1 MKITWYSP
9 EPPPDLPAPR
19 GLAWLRVVRRGLGV
33 MLLLLLLLPALFAAR
48 GIDTVRHGR
57 RPLSPRIMQ
66 AFGAGC
72 LRAIGLPL
80 TVKGRPDGAAGAVVS
95 NHTGWLDILV
105 LAAALPVTFVSKDAV
120 AGWPVIG
127 PLARWTGTL
136 FIARDRRQAPQ
147 QAERLA
153 ERLRAG
159 SRMLFFP
166 EGTSTDGRRVVRF
179 HAPLFGGLLAA
190 AGDTPFRVQPV
201 SVVLHGPG
209 GADPR
214 FYAWWGDT
222 ELAPHLL
229 AVLARRRHGR
239 VTVVLHPPVETVPG
253 EDRKALAGRLET
265 IVRAGVA
272 AELGLPPADH

>member
-1 MKITWYSP
+1 M
-9 EPPPDLPAPR
+9 
-19 GLAWLRVVRRGLGV
+19 V
-33 MLLLLLLLPALFAAR
+33 LLTLLLLPALFAAR
-48 GIDTVRHGR
+48 GVDAVRPGR
-57 RPLSPRIMQ
+57 RLLAPRVVQ
-66 AFGAGC
+66 AFGAAS
-72 LRAIGLPL
+72 LRVIGLPL
-80 TVKGRPDGAAGAVVS
+80 TVKGRADGAAGAVVS
-95 NHTGWLDILV
+95 NHTGWLDILF
-105 LAAALPVTFVSKDAV
+105 LSAALPVTFVSKDAV
-120 AGWPVIG
+120 ADWPVIG

-159 SRMLFFP
+159 GRMLFFP
-166 EGTSTDGRRVVRF
+166 EGTSTDGRRVLRF

-201 SVVLHGPG
+201 SVVLHGPE

-214 FYAWWGDT
+214 FYAWWGDA

-239 VTVVLHPPVETVPG
+239 ATVVLHPPVETVPG
-253 EDRKALAGRLET
+253 EDRKALASRLET

-272 AELGLPPADH
+272 AELGLPPADQ